1 MLSHFFLKERRGPR
15 VSSNFQKKP
24 LTGDALTNSYV
35 KVCQGVWSL
44 FEGVCEIT
52 LLSGEACYFY
62 LREIS
67 SDKHHV
73 FYFLVVA
80 YLLINISCIG
90 HFVLVQEGTWKVRRT
105 GSKEEMATHYW
116 SKLVQSTSIYGRFL
130 PKSCSDFRSHPF
142 KEIWTIWSHTCSGWS
157 WSGCSF
163 SQWWPTDHHFSPFS
177 TNRTPSVYRLFWRRF
192 EWPHPSHAARDF
204 WLCTDA
210 ATGGDTVQYPF
221 GDFDSSDG
229 SNFPYSEYRF
239 WKGQAAATGP
249 SKWRFISNVKNLT

>member
-1 MLSHFFLKERRGPR
+1 MGDLRVRPYLDPKALSFFWKERRGPR

-73 FYFLVVA
+73 FYFLVVT

-105 GSKEEMATHYW
+105 GSKEEMATRYW
-116 SKLVQSTSIYGRFL
+116 SKLAKSTSIHGCFL
-130 PKSCSDFRSHPF
+130 PRNYSPFRSHPF
-142 KEIWTIWSHTCSGWS
+142 DDMGAEVVAEAVPVKGNASELVAVECVETK
-157 WSGCSF
+157 
-163 SQWWPTDHHFSPFS
+163 
-177 TNRTPSVYRLFWRRF
+177 RLRVLF
-192 EWPHPSHAARDF
+192 
-204 WLCTDA
+204 CC
-210 ATGGDTVQYPF
+210 V
-221 GDFDSSDG
+221 
-229 SNFPYSEYRF
+229 
-239 WKGQAAATGP
+239 
-249 SKWRFISNVKNLT
+249 VKRG